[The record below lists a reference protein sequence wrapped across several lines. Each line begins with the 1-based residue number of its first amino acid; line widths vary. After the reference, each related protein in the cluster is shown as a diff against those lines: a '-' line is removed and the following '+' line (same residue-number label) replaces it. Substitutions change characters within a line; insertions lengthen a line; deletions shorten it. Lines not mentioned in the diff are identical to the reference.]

1 MGLKIGI
8 LLGDDIGHEVVPECV
23 KVMKAAAARAG
34 LADRLVDTLPIG
46 KHGHEQHGNTL
57 PAVTEAALRNL
68 DGWIMGPIGHAAYPR
83 NDPTWVMP
91 AVRKKFELF
100 AAVRPS
106 RSYPNI
112 NSIHKDVDIVFVREL
127 TEGMLYSE
135 TVVAGAPEFRPNDDI
150 TVAMRVI
157 TRKGSNRVAREA
169 FEIARTRPRKKVTAA
184 HKEPVYRLACG
195 MFAEECR
202 KVAREYPDVTF
213 EEAMIDTI
221 SMKLV
226 MAPQQYDVVVTTNQF
241 GDILTDIGAG
251 LVGGLGLA
259 PGLCVGEKQAMAQ
272 ATHGSA
278 PDIAGPQHRQS
289 LRHDRVGADADGLPR
304 PQAQRTEGDRSRRL
318 HAGGDRQGHHA
329 RQASDQGP
337 GRQSQHPGHGKCHRG
352 SGAAI
357 SRRKTETGSVMY
369 NLHLSAEQLEIRDT
383 VRDFVTREIK
393 PVALKADRLDVQD
406 RSLLTAQLDAA
417 SQLGL
422 RTLALSEALGGAGAD
437 ALTSLHRDR
446 GTGGGRCRHRRRCL
460 SETSRLAHLLFDRAM
475 NDAQRDQ
482 VPAEISRRRPLSS
495 RFRRLRRPIRGWA

>member
-1 MGLKIGI
+1 MKVGI

-23 KVMKAAAARAG
+23 KVMKVAAGRSG
-34 LADRLVDTLPIG
+34 LAIDWSTHPIG

-57 PAVTEAALRNL
+57 PAVTETALRNL

-112 NSIHKDVDIVFVREL
+112 KSIHKDVDIAFVREL

-226 MAPQQYDVVVTTNQF
+226 MAPQQYDVVVTSNQF

-259 PGLCVGEKQAMAQ
+259 PGLCVGDKQAMAQ

-278 PDIAGPQHRQS
+278 PDIAGRNVANPYAMIASGQMLMAFLGRKHKEPKATAAA
-289 LRHDRVGADADGLPR
+289 GYM
-304 PQAQRTEGDRSRRL
+304 QAAIDKVITEG
-318 HAGGDRQGHHA
+318 
-329 RQASDQGP
+329 
-337 GRQSQHPGHGKCHRG
+337 K
-352 SGAAI
+352 
-357 SRRKTETGSVMY
+357 
-369 NLHLSAEQLEIRDT
+369 HLTKD
-383 VRDFVTREIK
+383 
-393 PVALKADRLDVQD
+393 
-406 RSLLTAQLDAA
+406 
-417 SQLGL
+417 
-422 RTLALSEALGGAGAD
+422 LGGSASTQDMGNAI
-437 ALTSLHRDR
+437 
-446 GTGGGRCRHRRRCL
+446 
-460 SETSRLAHLLFDRAM
+460 
-475 NDAQRDQ
+475 
-482 VPAEISRRRPLSS
+482 AEAAAR
-495 RFRRLRRPIRGWA
+495 